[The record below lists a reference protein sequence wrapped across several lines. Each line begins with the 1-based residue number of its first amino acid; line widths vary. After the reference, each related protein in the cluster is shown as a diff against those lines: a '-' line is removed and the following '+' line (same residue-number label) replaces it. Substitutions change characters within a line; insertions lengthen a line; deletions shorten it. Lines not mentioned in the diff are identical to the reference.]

1 MKGILNYIV
10 TNFGFLDLSDFGTSL
25 VHKNWV
31 LGLIPLAG
39 VSSIIE
45 TTFGLQGL
53 TILAFAVLVMLE
65 LLTGLMASK
74 VKGEP
79 IVSKKFGRFGLK
91 MLVWLTLM
99 FVINS
104 LKKEY
109 VAVDG
114 NFNDLAAGLFTWLHG
129 TLFIYV
135 NLEYLISVLENLG
148 VISGRNNE
156 SIIKLI
162 KKKFFKI
169 QEDDDNETLV

>member
-1 MKGILNYIV
+1 MKSILNYIV
-10 TNFGFLDLSDFGTSL
+10 TNFGFIDLSDFGTSL
-25 VHKNWV
+25 IHKNWM

-39 VSSIIE
+39 ISSVIE
-45 TTFGLQGL
+45 TAFGLQGL
-53 TILAFAVLVMLE
+53 TILAFVTLVILE
-65 LLTGLMASK
+65 LLTGLVASK
-74 VKGEP
+74 VKGDP

-109 VAVDG
+109 IGGG
-114 NFNDLAAGLFTWLHG
+114 NFNELAAGLFTWLHG

-156 SIIKLI
+156 GLIELI
-162 KKKFFKI
+162 KSKFFKS
-169 QEDDDNETLV
+169 QKDKDDSDSLV